1 MGPNFAQLCQFWSI
15 MVNKII
21 IYSLPTCGFCEL
33 AKEYFKANKIAYKE
47 VDVDKDPAAQKEMIV
62 KSGQFSVP
70 VIDINGQ
77 IIIGFQKNTLDAL
90 LLS

>member
-1 MGPNFAQLCQFWSI
+1 MQKPQA
-15 MVNKII
+15 I
-21 IYSLPTCGFCEL
+21 IYTLPTCEYCHL
-33 AKEYFKANKIAYKE
+33 AKAYFKKRGVAYKE
-47 VDVDKDPAAQKEMIV
+47 VDVDKDPKSQKEMIV

-90 LLS
+90 LG